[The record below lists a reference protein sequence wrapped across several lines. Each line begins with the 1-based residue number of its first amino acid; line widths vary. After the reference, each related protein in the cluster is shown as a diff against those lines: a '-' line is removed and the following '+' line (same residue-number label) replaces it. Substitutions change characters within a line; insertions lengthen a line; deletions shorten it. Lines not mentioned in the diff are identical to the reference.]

1 MIITIKGAPILCM
14 KQRWIFNRDGHTPGS
29 DEGSPPEMDC
39 VDSKWA
45 LLLMTGD
52 EI

>member
-1 MIITIKGAPILCM
+1 M
-14 KQRWIFNRDGHTPGS
+14 PGS
-29 DEGSPPEMDC
+29 DDGSPPQEVDC
-39 VDSKWA
+39 VGSKWA

>member
-1 MIITIKGAPILCM
+1 M
-14 KQRWIFNRDGHTPGS
+14 PGS
-29 DEGSPPEMDC
+29 DEGSPPEVDC
-39 VDSKWA
+39 VGSKWA